1 MLQQATA
8 DSATL
13 DEKAGGKALLDRA
26 KAFGFNGT
34 AVKVRGSCTRFES
47 TMKPR
52 SWMIG
57 D

>member
-8 DSATL
+8 DSSTL